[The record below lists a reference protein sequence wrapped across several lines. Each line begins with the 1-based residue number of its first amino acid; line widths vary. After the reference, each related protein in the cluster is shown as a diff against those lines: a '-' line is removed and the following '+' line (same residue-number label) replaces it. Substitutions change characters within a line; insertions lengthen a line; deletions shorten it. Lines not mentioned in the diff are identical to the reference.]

1 MLLIAVTISIEPRFL
16 PVWPSPP
23 RVSLVSF
30 ITEREEGWKPDKKF
44 LELETFASAMI
55 FNWLRSAKCDL
66 RAGFNTMNSLGPT
79 RAKAANALS
88 TRAARARVL
97 VVRTMTRQNI
107 GSSQCKSQILENGVV
122 ATALRSVLLSGVYS
136 ELFEFTLFEYFILL
150 WSGFTTGLK
159 LMIYLTNFPSLR
171 LFPYVEGGGRGCT
184 GVVCLI
190 NTSLLTWCESVVK

>member
-1 MLLIAVTISIEPRFL
+1 
-16 PVWPSPP
+16 
-23 RVSLVSF
+23 
-30 ITEREEGWKPDKKF
+30 
-44 LELETFASAMI
+44 
-55 FNWLRSAKCDL
+55 
-66 RAGFNTMNSLGPT
+66 MNSLGPT

-150 WSGFTTGLK
+150 
-159 LMIYLTNFPSLR
+159 
-171 LFPYVEGGGRGCT
+171 
-184 GVVCLI
+184 
-190 NTSLLTWCESVVK
+190 

>member
-30 ITEREEGWKPDKKF
+30 ITEREESWKPDKKF

-55 FNWLRSAKCDL
+55 FNWLRSAKFDL
-66 RAGFNTMNSLGPT
+66 RTGFNTMNSLGPT
-79 RAKAANALS
+79 RAKALNALS
-88 TRAARARVL
+88 TRAASAFSRVL

-107 GSSQCKSQILENGVV
+107 GSSQCKSQILENVVV
-122 ATALRSVLLSGVYS
+122 ATALRSVLSSGVYS
-136 ELFEFTLFEYFILL
+136 ELFGFTLFEYFILL

-171 LFPYVEGGGRGCT
+171 LFPYVEGGGM
-184 GVVCLI
+184 VCLI